1 MMHSRSATSSKH
13 CHTSS
18 TKGPNDSTR
27 TTTTT
32 AATPSASSFVSSP
45 RLFASRYF
53 VITTATTATTEGKN
67 DQEREQLLYR
77 TSNAFQV
84 YCFVLA
90 GLFLFTDTVMTKVIM

>member
-1 MMHSRSATSSKH
+1 MMHSRSATSSRH

-27 TTTTT
+27 TTTT
-32 AATPSASSFVSSP
+32 AATPSASSFVSSS

-53 VITTATTATTEGKN
+53 VITTTAAAEGQN
-67 DQEREQLLYR
+67 DQEGEQLLYL

-90 GLFLFTDTVMTKVIM
+90 GLFLFTDTVMTKIIM